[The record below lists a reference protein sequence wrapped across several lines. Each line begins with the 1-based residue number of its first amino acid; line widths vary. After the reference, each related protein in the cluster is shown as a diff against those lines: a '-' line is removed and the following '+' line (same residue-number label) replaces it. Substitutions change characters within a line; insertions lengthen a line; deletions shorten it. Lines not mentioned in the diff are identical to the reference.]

1 MEYRQQFLIQL
12 NIPSPTI
19 PPPQKFAKRSVSW
32 DISGRV
38 FTVFDCFCLFMITK
52 TNLYIDQAKEN
63 MVLWAFK
70 VKRQPRWWN
79 LHSEHDRLHI
89 GRVLPVPRCWSFPR
103 TNFMFV
109 QDVLVSAIIHSWE
122 QWLTRPSSCATK
134 RCLWRWFFTNIFI
147 ANNTIDC
154 NVTGKS
160 WESHL
165 WRSWQWAASSCWP
178 RPSRSWCCRQ
188 VDSVTWMWHGLL

>member
-1 MEYRQQFLIQL
+1 MVHHPSSTKICQEKCQLRHFWTCVHCLWLFLFVHDHQNQSL
-12 NIPSPTI
+12 HWPGKRKHGSLSLQSQTAASMMKSTQWTWSPTHWQS
-19 PPPQKFAKRSVSW
+19 PPGTQVLKFSSDKLYVC
-32 DISGRV
+32 SGRFGV
-38 FTVFDCFCLFMITK
+38 SDYPFMRAMI
-52 TNLYIDQAKEN
+52 NQAIKLCNE
-63 MVLWAFK
+63 
-70 VKRQPRWWN
+70 
-79 LHSEHDRLHI
+79 
-89 GRVLPVPRCWSFPR
+89 
-103 TNFMFV
+103 T
-109 QDVLVSAIIHSWE
+109 
-122 QWLTRPSSCATK
+122 
-134 RCLWRWFFTNIFI
+134 LWRWFFTNIFI